1 MSEDEK
7 ENLEKD
13 SMDTVLDSKDT
24 VQGSEE
30 PSESKLDI
38 NHLNY
43 TEGLLIANGA
53 LKNCEQGNVALLP
66 NQPDPRLTD
75 TAECILF
82 SNKLN
87 ATMSGDNKLSDP
99 QLANGST
106 IEDTKTEDSGFSEAD
121 TADASPK
128 GPCCSMSWEEYSFL
142 LTPNFLIFCASCLFM
157 AYGCSAPVVYLVPYA
172 IFQGIEQKHAAFLMS
187 IFGVC
192 GIVGNI
198 TFGWITDTK

>member
-1 MSEDEK
+1 MEDEK
-7 ENLEKD
+7 ENLEKEC
-13 SMDTVLDSKDT
+13 MDTVQD
-24 VQGSEE
+24 SEE
-30 PSESKLDI
+30 PLESKELDM

-53 LKNCEQGNVALLP
+53 LKSCEQGNVA
-66 NQPDPRLTD
+66 PDSRLTD
-75 TAECILF
+75 MKTSECILF

-87 ATMSGDNKLSDP
+87 ASISGDNKLSDSKIG
-99 QLANGST
+99 NGST
-106 IEDTKTEDSGFSEAD
+106 IEDMNLNNKSGPVNASDLDKTAPES
-121 TADASPK
+121 SPR
-128 GPCCSMSWEEYSFL
+128 GSCCSFVSWDEYGFL
-142 LTPNFLIFCASCLFM
+142 LTPSFLILAVSILFM

-172 IFQGIEQKHAAFLMS
+172 IFQGVEQKHAAFLMS